1 MFCFK
6 CGADV
11 SAQDTVCPVCG
22 APVNQTQESGQLPP
36 LHKNVSFRDR
46 AVAFGIDVLVLLLIW
61 FVLFQFFLSLSFY
74 LLPAIFVVYYTL
86 CFGGKYAA
94 SFGQRCMRIRVVD
107 TKTGGAPGYGKALLR
122 AIMLAVSVGFLGLG
136 CLLCFVTDGRMLHDM
151 LSGTR
156 VVFPE
161 EK

>member
-1 MFCFK
+1 MFCFR

-11 SAQDTVCPVCG
+11 SAQDKICPVCG
-22 APVNQTQESGQLPP
+22 ASVNQTQESGPMPP
-36 LHKNVSFRDR
+36 LHKEVSFRER
-46 AVAFGIDVLVLLLIW
+46 ATAFGVDVLVLLLIW

-74 LLPAIFVVYYTL
+74 LLPAVFVVYYTL
-86 CFGGKYAA
+86 CFGGKHAA
-94 SFGQRCMRIRVVD
+94 SFGQRCMRMRVVD
-107 TKTGGAPGYGKALLR
+107 TKTGGAPGYGRALLR
-122 AIMLAVSVGFLGLG
+122 AAVLSVSVGFLGLG
-136 CLLCFVTDGRMLHDM
+136 CLLYFVTGGRMLHDI